1 MSRPK
6 RYRVRWCVKQ
16 GMDRHLEAMDRAR
29 EAGDDVAFYRAR
41 KALHALEATHYG
53 EGTEIR
59 RRKIKPQREN
69 T

>member
-1 MSRPK
+1 MSQLK
-6 RYRVRWCVKQ
+6 RYRVRWCVRQ
-16 GMDRHLEAMDRAR
+16 AMDRHMQAMDQARAV
-29 EAGDDVAFYRAR
+29 GDDVAFYRSRA
-41 KALHALEATHYG
+41 ALHALEATHYG